1 MLRQTILRSWLELG
15 CADNQWNF
23 HHLVKDCA
31 GVGREPVFIERLAV
45 IAGEHDN
52 RVVPHSFALQI
63 FEELGDLRIHIR
75 QAVGID
81 VFDNCGFVL
90 RKMREPDGEV
100 ELCRTES
107 TRKITGHH
115 VRKMA
120 TLKIQ
125 TEKKRFPLYP
135 FDPLDRFRYSVTII
149 HTARVFGLP
158 CPLRKSSISLHHIG
172 WPLKVRRMKETID
185 IAGLKKVNH
194 SAPKF
199 V

>member
-1 MLRQTILRSWLELG
+1 MLRYAILSSWLELG
-15 CADNQWNF
+15 GSNNQRNF
-23 HHLVKDCA
+23 HYLIKDRAC
-31 GVGREPVFIERLAV
+31 VGRKPVFVERLTV
-45 IAGEHDN
+45 VAGEHDN
-52 RVVPHSFALQI
+52 RMVPHSFALQI

-81 VFDNCGFVL
+81 VFDNCDFVL
-90 RKMREPDGEV
+90 RKMREPDSEV
-100 ELCRTES
+100 ELCRTEP
-107 TRKITGHH
+107 TRKITRYH

-125 TEKKRFPLYP
+125 TEKKRVPLYP

-199 V
+199 I